1 MKDYAEA
8 EIAEIDGV
16 GGGDDYYDEEDEKEG
31 EGEDEDEEE
40 EEEEQK
46 EEAKQSFNS
55 VPD

>member
-31 EGEDEDEEE
+31 EGEGEEE
-40 EEEEQK
+40 ESEEEKK